1 MRTLYIECNMGA
13 AGDMLMSALY
23 ELMDEEQKEEFLKRM
38 NGLGLPGVRIT
49 PRKSSTCGI
58 SGTHMEVTVYG
69 EEEREPGGEHAGPHT
84 DHHGHEHAELHADH
98 YGHEH
103 AEPHPGHHGHG
114 HEEMHGDHHGHDHT
128 GHAGHHHH
136 ADPLHIA
143 ELIGGLDLPEE
154 VRDNA
159 GKVYDAIADAE
170 AKAHGCPVEQVHF
183 HEVGALD
190 AVADVTGVCYAIY
203 LLRPE
208 RIVASPVHVG
218 SGTVRCAHGI
228 MPVPA
233 PATAN
238 LLADVPMYGG
248 NIRGELCTPTGAAL
262 LVHFA
267 DSFGD
272 MPVMS
277 KTSVG
282 IGVGTKEFEQANCVR
297 VFLGE
302 AQSMKETNATETIG
316 ETAEE
321 QFQDVAAGNG
331 RIAELVCNIDDMTP
345 EALAFAKARLIE
357 LGALDAYTV
366 AGTMKKGRPGW
377 ELTVLCETGRIDE
390 TAKNIMRETTTNGV
404 RVRIC
409 EKYFLTPG
417 IETVQTECGQVR
429 IKTAE
434 GFGIRHEKP
443 EYEDTAA
450 HAKKAQMS
458 YREAYEHIISLRNEQ
473 ARKEQ
478 DENGQDK
485 GADQRG
491 AQR

>member
-1 MRTLYIECNMGA
+1 MRTLYIECRMGA

-23 ELMDEEQKEEFLKRM
+23 ELMDEEQKKEFLERM
-38 NGLGLPGVRIT
+38 NGLGLPGVKIT
-49 PRKSSTCGI
+49 SRKSSTCGI

-69 EEEREPGGEHAGPHT
+69 EEEHEHEHE
-84 DHHGHEHAELHADH
+84 HEHGH
-98 YGHEH
+98 GHG
-103 AEPHPGHHGHG
+103 EPHPGHHGHG
-114 HEEMHGDHHGHDHT
+114 HEEMHGDHHGHEHGGT
-128 GHAGHHHH
+128 HPGHHH
-136 ADPLHIA
+136 ADPLHIS

-154 VRDNA
+154 VRANA
-159 GKVYDAIADAE
+159 GQVYDAIADAE

-190 AVADVTGVCYAIY
+190 AVADVTGVCYAMY
-203 LLRPE
+203 LLKPE
-208 RIVASPVHVG
+208 RIVVSPVHVG

-238 LLADVPMYGG
+238 LLSGVPMYGG
-248 NIRGELCTPTGAAL
+248 SIQGELCTPTGAAL

-277 KTSVG
+277 GTDVG
-282 IGVGTKEFEQANCVR
+282 IGIGTKEFDQANCVR
-297 VFLGE
+297 IFLGE
-302 AQSMKETNATETIG
+302 EISGINVKKS
-316 ETAEE
+316 
-321 QFQDVAAGNG
+321 GNG
-331 RIAELVCNIDDMTP
+331 EIAELVCNIDDMTP
-345 EALAFAKARLIE
+345 EALAFAAARLIE
-357 LGALDAYTV
+357 LGALDVYTV

-377 ELTVLCETGRIDE
+377 ELTVLCETDRIDE

-404 RVRIC
+404 RVRLC

-417 IETVQTECGQVR
+417 IETIQTERGKVR

-450 HAKKAQMS
+450 CARKEQIS
-458 YREAYEHIISLRNEQ
+458 YREAYEQVLTL
-473 ARKEQ
+473 RKEQ
-478 DENGQDK
+478 AGKTEQG
-485 GADQRG
+485 GDQ
-491 AQR
+491 

>member
-1 MRTLYIECNMGA
+1 MRTLYIECRMGA

-23 ELMDEEQKEEFLKRM
+23 ELMDEEQKKEFLERM
-38 NGLGLPGVRIT
+38 NGLGLPGVKIT
-49 PRKSSTCGI
+49 SRKSSTCGI

-69 EEEREPGGEHAGPHT
+69 EEEHEHE
-84 DHHGHEHAELHADH
+84 HGHEH
-98 YGHEH
+98 GHG
-103 AEPHPGHHGHG
+103 EPHPGHHGYG
-114 HEEMHGDHHGHDHT
+114 HEEMHGDHPG
-128 GHAGHHHH
+128 HHH
-136 ADPLHIA
+136 ADPLHIS

-154 VRDNA
+154 VRANA
-159 GKVYDAIADAE
+159 GQVYDAIADAE

-190 AVADVTGVCYAIY
+190 AVADVTGVCYAMY
-203 LLRPE
+203 LLKPE
-208 RIVASPVHVG
+208 RIVVSPVHVG

-238 LLADVPMYGG
+238 LLSGVPMYGG
-248 NIRGELCTPTGAAL
+248 SIQGELCTPTGAAL

-277 KTSVG
+277 GTDVG
-282 IGVGTKEFEQANCVR
+282 IGIGTKEFDQANCVR
-297 VFLGE
+297 IFLGE
-302 AQSMKETNATETIG
+302 EISGTN
-316 ETAEE
+316 
-321 QFQDVAAGNG
+321 VKKSGNG
-331 RIAELVCNIDDMTP
+331 EIAELVCNIDDMTP
-345 EALAFAKARLIE
+345 EALAFAAARLIE
-357 LGALDAYTV
+357 LGALDVYTV

-377 ELTVLCETGRIDE
+377 ELTVLCETDRIDE

-404 RVRIC
+404 RVRLC

-417 IETVQTECGQVR
+417 IETIQTERGKVR

-450 HAKKAQMS
+450 CARKEQIS
-458 YREAYEHIISLRNEQ
+458 YREAYEQVL
-473 ARKEQ
+473 ALRKEQ
-478 DENGQDK
+478 AGKTEQGGEQ
-485 GADQRG
+485 
-491 AQR
+491 

>member
-1 MRTLYIECNMGA
+1 MRTLYIECRMGA

-23 ELMDEEQKEEFLKRM
+23 ELMDEEQKKEFLERM
-38 NGLGLPGVRIT
+38 NGLGLPGVKIT
-49 PRKSSTCGI
+49 SRKSSTCGI

-69 EEEREPGGEHAGPHT
+69 EEEHEHE
-84 DHHGHEHAELHADH
+84 HGHEH
-98 YGHEH
+98 GHG
-103 AEPHPGHHGHG
+103 EPHPGHHGHG
-114 HEEMHGDHHGHDHT
+114 HEEMHGDHHGHEHGGT
-128 GHAGHHHH
+128 HPGHHH
-136 ADPLHIA
+136 ADPLHIS

-154 VRDNA
+154 VRANA
-159 GKVYDAIADAE
+159 GQVYDAIADAE

-190 AVADVTGVCYAIY
+190 AVADVTGVCYAMY
-203 LLRPE
+203 LLKPE
-208 RIVASPVHVG
+208 RIVVSPVHVG

-238 LLADVPMYGG
+238 LLSGVPMYGG
-248 NIRGELCTPTGAAL
+248 SIQGELCTPTGAAL

-277 KTSVG
+277 GTDVG
-282 IGVGTKEFEQANCVR
+282 IGIGTKEFDQANCVR
-297 VFLGE
+297 IFLGE
-302 AQSMKETNATETIG
+302 EISGTN
-316 ETAEE
+316 
-321 QFQDVAAGNG
+321 VKKSGNG
-331 RIAELVCNIDDMTP
+331 EIAELVCNIDDMTP
-345 EALAFAKARLIE
+345 EALAFAAARLIE
-357 LGALDAYTV
+357 LGALDVYTV

-377 ELTVLCETGRIDE
+377 ELTVLCETDRIDE

-404 RVRIC
+404 RVRLC

-417 IETVQTECGQVR
+417 IETIQTERGKVR

-450 HAKKAQMS
+450 CARKEQIS
-458 YREAYEHIISLRNEQ
+458 YREAYEQVL
-473 ARKEQ
+473 ALRKEQ
-478 DENGQDK
+478 AGKTEQGGEQ
-485 GADQRG
+485 
-491 AQR
+491 

>member
-38 NGLGLPGVRIT
+38 NGLGLPGVKIT
-49 PRKSSTCGI
+49 PRRASTCGI

-69 EEEREPGGEHAGPHT
+69 KEEHEPGHGHDGLHA
-84 DHHGHEHAELHADH
+84 DHHGHEHGELHH
-98 YGHEH
+98 GC
-103 AEPHPGHHGHG
+103 HGHG
-114 HEEMHGDHHGHDHT
+114 HEEMHGDHHGHRHDGLH
-128 GHAGHHHH
+128 HAHHH

-143 ELIGGLDLPEE
+143 ELIDGMDLPEE
-154 VRDNA
+154 VRGNA
-159 GKVYDAIADAE
+159 RKVYDAIADAE

-190 AVADVTGVCYAIY
+190 AVADVAGVCYAIY
-203 LLRPE
+203 LLKPE
-208 RIVASPVHVG
+208 RIAASPVHVG

-248 NIRGELCTPTGAAL
+248 SIRGELCTPTGAAL
-262 LVHFA
+262 LVNFA
-267 DSFGD
+267 EQFGD
-272 MPVMS
+272 MPMMS
-277 KTSVG
+277 KTRVG
-282 IGVGTKEFEQANCVR
+282 IGVGTKEFAQANCVR

-302 AQSMKETNATETIG
+302 TPRTDAKSAGVKPSADVKTSAGFPAAKETTEEKTG
-316 ETAEE
+316 KKTE
-321 QFQDVAAGNG
+321 NG
-331 RIAELVCNIDDMTP
+331 SIAELVCNIDDMTP
-345 EALAFAKARLIE
+345 EALAFAAARLLE

-377 ELTVLCETGRIDE
+377 VLTVLCETDQIDE

-404 RVRIC
+404 RVRLC
-409 EKYFLTPG
+409 GKYFLTPG
-417 IETVQTECGQVR
+417 SETVRTEWGQVR

-450 HAKKAQMS
+450 CARKAQMS
-458 YREAYEHIISLRNEQ
+458 YREAYEKVL
-473 ARKEQ
+473 ALRKEQ
-478 DENGQDK
+478 AGKTE
-485 GADQRG
+485 RG
-491 AQR
+491 GE

>member
-23 ELMDEEQKEEFLKRM
+23 ELMDETQKEEFLKRM
-38 NGLGLPGVRIT
+38 NGLGAPGVSII
-49 PRKSSTCGI
+49 PREAVTCGI

-69 EEEREPGGEHAGPHT
+69 EEEHEPGDDHAGP
-84 DHHGHEHAELHADH
+84 
-98 YGHEH
+98 
-103 AEPHPGHHGHG
+103 
-114 HEEMHGDHHGHDHT
+114 HGDHHGQEHGGTHS
-128 GHAGHHHH
+128 GHHH

-143 ELIGGLDLPEE
+143 ELIAGLDLPEE
-154 VRDNA
+154 VRANA
-159 GKVYDAIADAE
+159 GQVYDAIAGAE
-170 AKAHGCPVEQVHF
+170 AKAHGRPVEQVHF

-203 LLRPE
+203 LLKPE
-208 RIVASPVHVG
+208 RIVVSPVHVG
-218 SGTVRCAHGI
+218 SGTV
-228 MPVPA
+228 PFA
-233 PATAN
+233 PT
-238 LLADVPMYGG
+238 
-248 NIRGELCTPTGAAL
+248 ELCRCRRRPRQICWRMCRCTAATSGENCVRLQAFAL

-302 AQSMKETNATETIG
+302 AQSMKETDETETAG
-316 ETAEE
+316 ETTEKQCKDAG
-321 QFQDVAAGNG
+321 AGNG
-331 RIAELVCNIDDMTP
+331 RIAELLCNIDDMTP
-345 EALAFAKARLIE
+345 EALAFATARLIE

-377 ELTVLCETGRIDE
+377 ELTVLCETDRTDE

-417 IETVQTECGQVR
+417 IERIHTERGEVR

-443 EYEDTAA
+443 EYEDTADLC
-450 HAKKAQMS
+450 AKGSDTLQGS
-458 YREAYEHIISLRNEQ
+458 V
-473 ARKEQ
+473 
-478 DENGQDK
+478 
-485 GADQRG
+485 
-491 AQR
+491 